1 MQEGVNADGGYA
13 VPEDIVTAIIDRRDS
28 KESLLGEVRVVKV
41 NQPRAAAAPS
51 RSAASTPALPPWPRQ
66 PSTARWLRLSS
77 RP

>member
-28 KESLLGEVRVVKV
+28 KESLLGEVRIVKV
-41 NQPRAAAAPS
+41 KNKSGRRTFKKRSQHTGFAPW
-51 RSAASTPALPPWPRQ
+51 LRQ